1 MAKQPH
7 IREHVKS
14 LKISLELLS
23 IDVERYWVNPTFAVH
38 EEDCEF
44 EDLDVG
50 ESEWECNPKWSVYEQ
65 KDLEESGA
73 GVHILSRA
81 LSNFPNL
88 KASGDRSPGKPTLWP
103 LTAFRRDA
111 QSTPRGLAPI
121 GGRTA
126 VGFSYSV

>member
-14 LKISLELLS
+14 LRISLELLS

-50 ESEWECNPKWSVYEQ
+50 ESECECNPKWPVYEQ
-65 KDLEESGA
+65 KHLEESGA

-81 LSNFPNL
+81 LSNFPQSKGGVEIGL
-88 KASGDRSPGKPTLWP
+88 TTLWP
-103 LTAFRRDA
+103 LQR
-111 QSTPRGLAPI
+111 SGGTPSRHQGDWH
-121 GGRTA
+121 G
-126 VGFSYSV
+126 